1 MTPSEWHH
9 LTARAVEG
17 TLSEEEAARLLPLCR
32 EDESL
37 RRALLRV
44 LLVERLLPVI
54 LRDADGEMTARE
66 VTLDLA
72 QKHGANA
79 SAAAD
84 DTAATAVARIRRWR
98 WRRAVVRVG
107 AAAAIILAVTLAVL
121 ARRPAAHPLAT
132 LTGAE
137 SLGWA
142 DGSPSITGSSFAA
155 GSRLKAVTGLAEI
168 HLRNGARLIAEAPF
182 DLELAGQMELRLHQ
196 GRLVVHCPPSAHG
209 LTVRTTHG
217 SVVDRGTTFGVHAG
231 GSNSSV
237 HVLDGKVD
245 VHLDKNRTSPL
256 LQGEAARLEES
267 GIRKMA
273 ADAGMFLTSLPGKT
287 SSPPSWIHWS
297 FDEGSGTSAAD
308 TGRTLAGNWD
318 ATLRFQAR
326 PDGSPL
332 ATHGPSWTEGRFGG
346 GIRFN
351 GTSASA
357 ESLFPG
363 ITGTSPRTVALWVKL
378 PEDLV
383 GDEGHGILSWGSSKT
398 GDIWQ
403 LSANGVA
410 AAGGLGAIRV
420 GTYHGGMI
428 IGRTDLRDGKW
439 HHIAVVMYGGDQPNL
454 ATNVLLYV
462 DGRLERPS
470 RRTFTRIDT
479 EPGPPGEGVRLGR
492 NAALSAEGEP
502 NRFFRGT
509 VDEVYIFDSPLTH
522 GEVMNLMQGNRVQAP
537 PE

>member
-1 MTPSEWHH
+1 MKPSEWHH
-9 LTARAVEG
+9 LTARTVEG
-17 TLSEEEAARLLPLCR
+17 TLSEEAAARLLELCQ
-32 EDESL
+32 ESESS
-37 RRALLRV
+37 RQALLRV
-44 LLVERLLPVI
+44 VLVDRLLPVV
-54 LRDADGEMTARE
+54 LRDADGGMTVRE
-66 VTLDLA
+66 VMLDLT
-72 QKHGANA
+72 QKQGPDA
-79 SAAAD
+79 SATAD
-84 DTAATAVARIRRWR
+84 DTAATAVAHIRRWR
-98 WRRAVVRVG
+98 WRRALVRVG
-107 AAAAIILAVTLAVL
+107 AAAAIILAVTLAIL
-121 ARRPAAHPLAT
+121 ARRPAATPLAT
-132 LTGAE
+132 LAGAE

-142 DGSPSITGSSFAA
+142 DGRPSVTGSSFAP
-155 GSRLKAVTGLAEI
+155 GRRLKAITGLAEI

-182 DLELAGQMELRLHQ
+182 DLELMGQMELRLHQ

-209 LTVRTTHG
+209 LRVRTPHG
-217 SVVDRGTTFGVHAG
+217 SVVDRGTTFGVHANE
-231 GSNSSV
+231 SNSSV

-245 VHLDKNRTSPL
+245 VHLDNSSASPL

-267 GIRKMA
+267 GIQKMA

-308 TGRTLAGNWD
+308 TGRALAGSSD

-332 ATHGPSWTEGRFGG
+332 ATHGPSWTQGRFGG

-363 ITGTSPRTVALWVKL
+363 ITGASPRTVALWVKL

-383 GDEGHGILSWGSSKT
+383 GDEGHGILSWGSTDT

-410 AAGGLGAIRV
+410 TAGELGAIRV
-420 GTYHGGMI
+420 GTYHGGMV

-470 RRTFTRIDT
+470 RRTFTPIDT

-492 NAALSAEGEP
+492 NAAPSAEDGR

-509 VDEVYIFDSPLTH
+509 VDEVFIFDCPLPH
-522 GEVMNLMQGNRVQAP
+522 GEVVELMQGNRVRSAP
-537 PE
+537 K